1 MNFGYARVS
10 TQEQNPARQIEQ
22 LSKLNL
28 DKIYQDKLSGK
39 DTDRPQLQAMLS
51 NLRSGDT
58 VTVLS
63 LDRLG
68 RKCDGIREIAKKM
81 IDSGSVLHCLEPQFS
96 TGDMFGEFF
105 LQVLG
110 AISELERKQILE
122 RQRQGIALAR
132 QQGKYQGRR
141 PKQLQDFERVY
152 QQWQSGAITSEQAG
166 KLLGVSRA
174 TFYRRSREYELT
186 KPIDFGLDT
195 VA

>member
-1 MNFGYARVS
+1 MHFGYIRVS
-10 TQEQNPARQIEQ
+10 TQEQNLGRQLEEME
-22 LSKLNL
+22 KLNL
-28 DKIYQDKLSGK
+28 DKVYQDKASGK
-39 DTDRPQLQAMLS
+39 NADRPQLQAMLS

-68 RKCDGIREIAKKM
+68 RKCDGIREIAKKI
-81 IDSGSVLHCLEPQFS
+81 IDSGSVLHCLEPQFT

-132 QQGKYQGRR
+132 QQGKYHGRR

-166 KLLGVSRA
+166 KLLSVSRA
-174 TFYRRSREYELT
+174 TFYRRSREHELSQ
-186 KPIDFGLDT
+186 PIDFGLDT